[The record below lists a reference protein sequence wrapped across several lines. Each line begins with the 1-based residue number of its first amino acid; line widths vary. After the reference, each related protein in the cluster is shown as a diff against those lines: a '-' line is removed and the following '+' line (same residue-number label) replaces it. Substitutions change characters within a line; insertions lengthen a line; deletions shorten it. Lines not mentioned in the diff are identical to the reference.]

1 MDDRQEILPDE
12 NGSGPKPTLKQQV
25 LSSMA
30 WVAGLT
36 YLGQVL
42 RWIVTI
48 FVIRLLSP
56 ADYGL
61 MAKAMVFMG
70 FLMMISEL
78 GLESAI
84 IQKNKL
90 TDDQLNSVF
99 GLIIFSNLFLGLV
112 FFLLSP
118 VIADFYSDPRLIP
131 ILRVLSSIFF
141 FIPFYILPRALLLR
155 SMNFKLKSTLDLIG
169 ALFGAFMTLLFALR
183 GYGFWSLILGNIST
197 HVIWALGY
205 SITKKKT
212 IIPRF
217 AIRGYTQFLS
227 FGGYLTGSRS
237 LWYFYSRSDI
247 FIGGK
252 FLENRLLGI
261 YSVALQLATIPIEKF
276 MPIVSQVAFP
286 AYSIIQ
292 TKLEQVRSHFLKSIR
307 MISLLMFLLYGGL
320 FIVTGQM
327 VGIFLGEKWSEVA
340 LPLKLLCL
348 MMPFRAI
355 NSLFSPVLHGLGR
368 PDVNFV
374 NVCIATLV
382 MPLGFFIGVRWGILG
397 LCLAWLIGYTPVFL
411 IMSYRALN
419 VIGLP
424 FREYLSSFMVPL
436 VSAAMMIA
444 SLSLLD
450 HYLGGHLSLI
460 VQLILYSLLGVCIYS
475 IVMLILKREMLTEVW
490 HMIKIRK

>member
-90 TDDQLNSVF
+90 TDDQLNHVF

-141 FIPFYILPRALLLR
+141 FIPFYIVPRALLLR

-169 ALFGAFMTLLFALR
+169 ALFGASMTLLFALR
-183 GYGFWSLILGNIST
+183 GYGVWSLILGNIST
-197 HVIWALGY
+197 HVIWALGF
-205 SITKKKT
+205 STTKKKT

-217 AIRGYTQFLS
+217 AIRGYTQLLS

-276 MPIVSQVAFP
+276 MPIVGQVAFP

-307 MISLLMFLLYGGL
+307 M
-320 FIVTGQM
+320 M

-368 PDVNFV
+368 PDVNFF

-475 IVMLILKREMLTEVW
+475 IAMLILKREMLTEVW